1 AYENGKYVRD
11 HQTGWYYTEQAY
23 ENADPFGN
31 LILSDIV
38 VPVELYSFEA
48 FVTDDRVQLKWQT
61 ASESSNYGFEVQ
73 RSNNGIHF
81 EKIGFVPGAGTTSSP
96 QGYAFD
102 DEQNSRAVCYYRL
115 KIFDYDG
122 NHSFSSIVQVN
133 LSQPTKF
140 HLYANYPNPFNPE
153 TTIKYDL
160 ADAKLVVIKIY
171 NLSGKE
177 ITTLVNERQKPGSY
191 ALVWRTQNVPSGIYL
206 CRMEAGSY
214 RESFKLTIL
223 K

>member
-1 AYENGKYVRD
+1 M
-11 HQTGWYYTEQAY
+11 
-23 ENADPFGN
+23 
-31 LILSDIV
+31 
-38 VPVELYSFEA
+38 
-48 FVTDDRVQLKWQT
+48 
-61 ASESSNYGFEVQ
+61 
-73 RSNNGIHF
+73 
-81 EKIGFVPGAGTTSSP
+81 
-96 QGYAFD
+96 
-102 DEQNSRAVCYYRL
+102 CYYRL
-115 KIFDYDG
+115 KILDYDG
-122 NHSFSSIVQVN
+122 NYSFSSIVQVN